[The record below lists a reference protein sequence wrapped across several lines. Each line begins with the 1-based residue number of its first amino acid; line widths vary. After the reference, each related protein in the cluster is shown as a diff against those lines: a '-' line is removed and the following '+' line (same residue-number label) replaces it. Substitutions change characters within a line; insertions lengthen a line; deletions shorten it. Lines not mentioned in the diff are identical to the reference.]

1 MEDFIAKVAEMRRL
15 QKEYF
20 RSRDPHTL
28 MACKKAEREIDDILT
43 MGKIPD
49 KIIVSDALQRS
60 LF

>member
-1 MEDFIAKVAEMRRL
+1 MEEFTKKVAEMRRL

-28 MACKKAEREIDDILT
+28 QACKKAEREVDTYIELNGKQPEKKQPEPHHLT
-43 MGKIPD
+43 
-49 KIIVSDALQRS
+49 